1 MPLSSL
7 PHKSLKVTLK
17 KAAISLL
24 GAERVKALQPKRLD
38 QIHLAWVDDPATTLT
53 IVWRTFKASTPSLI
67 EYRPV
72 GESAWVA
79 ALGRIRPSG
88 TQGALHEVTVQ
99 ELMPATAYE
108 YRVQGDD
115 SRWSEVFSTRT
126 APASGAAD
134 FDVIYF
140 ADTGLVGRRDGLS
153 EGARQ
158 VIDEIA
164 QLKPLFV
171 LAGGDFAYYK
181 TDKRHGS
188 LENAIDAWFNQMQ
201 PVSVQSPMLPTYGN
215 HEALLQENYDAWAHR
230 FPTPQGFDDRRNY
243 SFNVGDVHFVSIFAV
258 YNEQGLTSAQMQWLE
273 QDILTAQQAGQRW
286 ILPFMHVSPFAD
298 GANHPSNLA
307 LRAQLGPLFERLGVK
322 VVLSSHDQAYERTYP
337 LVDVPVTNTPTSL
350 SHTAYTIEDGVTW
363 VKTSPSGKR
372 SNLNGSFST
381 FRTVPAPAW
390 TACRSNSTH
399 VFTRLTFSA
408 SGTLRVEAFGVNGN
422 GEKPTVLDSFCYTLT
437 S

>member
-1 MPLSSL
+1 MPHLS
-7 PHKSLKVTLK
+7 PQKSLKATLK

-24 GAERVKALQPKRLD
+24 GVERVKALQPNRLD

-53 IVWRTFKASTPSLI
+53 IAWRTFKASTPSLV
-67 EYRPV
+67 EYRAV
-72 GESAWVA
+72 GGEWVSV
-79 ALGRIRPSG
+79 LGRIRFSG

-99 ELMPATAYE
+99 ELNPATVYE

-126 APASGAAD
+126 APPLGAAD

-140 ADTGLVGRRDGLS
+140 ADTGLVGRHDGLTQ
-153 EGARQ
+153 GAQQ

-215 HEALLQENYDAWAHR
+215 HEVLLQENYDAWAHR

-243 SFNVGDVHFVSIFAV
+243 SFNVGDVHFISIFAV

-273 QDILTAQQAGQRW
+273 QDILIAQQAGQRW
-286 ILPFMHVSPFAD
+286 ILPFMHVSAFAD

-337 LVDVPVTNTPTSL
+337 LVDVPATNTPTSL
-350 SHTAYTIEDGVTW
+350 SQTDYTTQDGVTW
-363 VKTSPSGKR
+363 VKTSPSGKL
-372 SNLNGSFST
+372 SNLNGSFSV

-390 TACRSNSTH
+390 TACRSNHTH

-408 SGTLRVEAFGVNGN
+408 SGTLRVEAFGVKGN
-422 GEKPTVLDSFCYTLT
+422 GEEPLLLDSFSYTLA
-437 S
+437 